1 MVENKGEK
9 AEKIETFPSRSGNK
23 TLYLVTVEEPGSR
36 TIRRVFVTKYLTQGP
51 HGIDFVGYE
60 VSNKAKG
67 PLTEEDAIDLANKG
81 NRDLVSIIFPWH
93 RVISIRNA
101 SYREAKHIH
110 NTIIGE

>member
-1 MVENKGEK
+1 MVKNKGEI
-9 AEKIETFPSRSGNK
+9 AEKIETLPSRSGNK

-36 TIRRVFVTKYLTQGP
+36 ASRRAFVTKYLTQSP

-60 VSNKAKG
+60 VSNKTKG
-67 PLTEEDAIDLANKG
+67 PLTDKDAVDLANKG
-81 NRDLVSIIFPWH
+81 NRDLVSIIYPWH